1 LDTIIKIRIQIINIQ
16 KICESYYSNILNSE
30 STSSNSNTIKS
41 LTLPFIL
48 SLVNLDISNTAP
60 QLLQLSKW
68 VFILTLVCL
77 LSLLNVFFYGI
88 SYVLIAQYDL
98 QNKFPRLKKIIIY
111 YKNSNLIFMV
121 IEAILGFSILNIFN
135 HYVAIIYF
143 ILY

>member
-77 LSLLNVFFYGI
+77 LSLLNVFFYVI
-88 SYVLIAQYDL
+88 SYVLKAKYNL